1 MPRNEHDDS
10 GLRIGLSVKEIG
22 LKLIINQ
29 QQVFCSTAGQAID
42 PDRESVVFVHGAGQ
56 DHSIWVLAGRYFA
69 RHNRNVLSVDL
80 PGHGR
85 SQGNPLQSITEM
97 VDWLRLVIKAAGI
110 SQASIVGHSMGS
122 LVALAMASRFPNE
135 VKSVAM
141 VATAVPMKVSDSL
154 LAMAKANDD
163 EAVRI
168 LALWGHSAKAHL
180 GGSPTPGLWMLNSS
194 LELMRRAEPN
204 VLFTDLAACRNYSTG
219 LSDARRV
226 DCPVLLVLGERDVM
240 TPVRATEE
248 LCELL
253 SQPYRT
259 VIPAAGHSLLN
270 ECPDQVL
277 DALIPIVEGG

>member
-1 MPRNEHDDS
+1 M
-10 GLRIGLSVKEIG
+10 
-22 LKLIINQ
+22 KLIIDE
-29 QQVFCSTAGQAID
+29 QQVFCSTAGQKID
-42 PDRESVVFVHGAGQ
+42 PRRESVVFVHGAGQ

-85 SQGNPLQSITEM
+85 SQGDPLPSISEM
-97 VDWLRLVIKAAGI
+97 VDWLRSVMKAAGI

-122 LVALAMASRFPNE
+122 LVALAMASQFPNE

-141 VATAVPMKVSDSL
+141 VATAVPMRVSDSL
-154 LAMAKANDD
+154 LAMAEANDD
-163 EAVRI
+163 EAVQ
-168 LALWGHSAKAHL
+168 LLTLWGHSARAHL

-194 LELMRRAEPN
+194 TELMRRSNPD
-204 VLFTDLAACRNYSTG
+204 VLFTDLSACQNYSTG
-219 LSDARRV
+219 LSDAGKV
-226 DCPVLLVLGERDVM
+226 DCPVLLVLGERDAM
-240 TPVRATEE
+240 TPVRATKE
-248 LCELL
+248 LCDALRR
-253 SQPYRT
+253 PFKT